1 MKTLVTQ
8 PMARYFEDKGKNM
21 QINFSRL
28 SKRFVREEAGITA
41 LETAIILIAF
51 VVVASVF
58 AFTILSAGTFSTERG
73 KEAIFAGLSEVQSS
87 MEVKGSVI
95 ARSVSTGT
103 TGTVDSI
110 VFSIANAVGGEP
122 INLDDTNRVV
132 VIGYRDATTITNNLD
147 WTLHWLVQSDDD
159 DLLEGGE
166 LAEITVP
173 ISGAGIDLGTN
184 TDFDIEIKP
193 QAGAVLN
200 IQRTT
205 PAYIELVYDLQ

>member
-1 MKTLVTQ
+1 MKTFVAQ
-8 PMARYFEDKGKNM
+8 PIARYFEQKGKNM
-21 QINFSRL
+21 QMNVRQI
-28 SKRFVREEAGITA
+28 SKRLLREEAGITA

-73 KEAIFAGLSEVQSS
+73 KEAVFAGLSEVQSS
-87 MEVKGSVI
+87 MELKGSVI
-95 ARSVSTGT
+95 GLASNTGT
-103 TGTVDSI
+103 SGTVDSI
-110 VFSIANAVGGEP
+110 RFTVANAVGGEP
-122 INLDDTNRVV
+122 INLSETDRVV
-132 VIGYRDATTITNNLD
+132 IIGYRDATTITNSLD
-147 WTLHWLVQSDDD
+147 WTLEWLVQSDTD

-173 ISGAGIDLGTN
+173 LTPTVTLGTN
-184 TDFDIEIKP
+184 TDFVIEVKP

-205 PAYIELVYDLQ
+205 PAYIEAVYDLQ

>member
-1 MKTLVTQ
+1 MRTPITQ
-8 PMARYFEDKGKNM
+8 PTVQQTPQASTDTRFATTQLGK
-21 QINFSRL
+21 RL
-28 SKRFVREEAGITA
+28 VREEDGITA

-73 KEAIFAGLSEVQSS
+73 KEAVFAGLSQVQSS

-95 ARSVSTGT
+95 ATTTVTGT
-103 TGTVDSI
+103 AGYIDSVIFTV
-110 VFSIANAVGGEP
+110 ANAVGGEP
-122 INLDDTNRVV
+122 INLSTDDRVV
-132 VIGYRDATTITNNLD
+132 VIDYRDSTQLASITD
-147 WTLHWLVQSDDD
+147 WTLNWKVQSDTD

-173 ISGAGIDLGTN
+173 LTPTITLGTN
-184 TDFDIEIKP
+184 TDFAIEVKP
-193 QAGAVLN
+193 PAGAVLN

-205 PAYIELVYDLQ
+205 PAYIEAVYDLQ

>member
-1 MKTLVTQ
+1 
-8 PMARYFEDKGKNM
+8 MARYFEDKGKNM

-147 WTLHWLVQSDDD
+147 WTLDWLVQSDDD

-173 ISGAGIDLGTN
+173 IADAGITLGTN

>member
-1 MKTLVTQ
+1 MRTPITQ
-8 PMARYFEDKGKNM
+8 PTVQQTPQASTDTRFATTQLGK
-21 QINFSRL
+21 RL
-28 SKRFVREEAGITA
+28 VREEDGITA

-73 KEAIFAGLSEVQSS
+73 KEAVFAGLSQVQSS

-95 ARSVSTGT
+95 ATTTVTGT
-103 TGTVDSI
+103 AGYIDSVIFTV
-110 VFSIANAVGGEP
+110 ANAVGGEP
-122 INLDDTNRVV
+122 INLSTDDRVV
-132 VIGYRDATTITNNLD
+132 VIDYRDSTQLASITN
-147 WTLHWLVQSDDD
+147 WTLNWKVQSDTD

-173 ISGAGIDLGTN
+173 LTPTITLGTN
-184 TDFDIEIKP
+184 TDFAIEVKP
-193 QAGAVLN
+193 PAGAVLN

-205 PAYIELVYDLQ
+205 PAYIEAVYDLQ

>member
-1 MKTLVTQ
+1 MQENRQKLVQ
-8 PMARYFEDKGKNM
+8 RV
-21 QINFSRL
+21 
-28 SKRFVREEAGITA
+28 VREEDGITA

-73 KEAIFAGLSEVQSS
+73 KEAVYAGLSEVQSS

-95 ARSVSTGT
+95 ATATVTGT
-103 TGTVDSI
+103 AGTIDNLIFTV
-110 VFSIANAVGGEP
+110 ANAVGGEP
-122 INLDDTNRVV
+122 INLNETDKVV
-132 VIGYRDATTITNNLD
+132 LIDYRDATQLATITN
-147 WTLHWLVQSDDD
+147 WTLEWKVRSDTD

-166 LAEITVP
+166 LAQITVP
-173 ISGAGIDLGTN
+173 LTPTITLGAN
-184 TDFDIEIKP
+184 TDFNIEVKP

-205 PAYIELVYDLQ
+205 PAYIEQVYDLQ